1 MTAVTVTERSYR
13 WIDRLS
19 KLLGVALIAV
29 GLDAGGDTLAGIA
42 FAAAGV
48 ACGLATIFVS
58 KQ

>member
-1 MTAVTVTERSYR
+1 MSAVTVSARSYR

-19 KLLGVALIAV
+19 KLLGVALIAA
-29 GLDAGGDTLAGIA
+29 GLDTGGHTPAGIA

>member
-1 MTAVTVTERSYR
+1 MSVTVTERSYR

-19 KLLGVALIAV
+19 KLLGVALIAI
-29 GLDAGGDTLAGIA
+29 GLDTGGDTLVGIA
-42 FAAAGV
+42 FAAGGV